1 MTYEEINQ
9 KYDLGEITPRMNA
22 LLSILIDNNC
32 YEDEIIELVE
42 NNLYEDSVNIVLNGE
57 EFLIVTDEESKNLGN
72 CFIDCEID
80 ETKYIF
86 NKSSISYL
94 EEYIDWDKYAN
105 DRLYDYLDN
114 FEEYEGCEFLGECD
128 NFIIYKKH

>member
-22 LLSILIDNNC
+22 LLSILIDSNS

-42 NNLYEDSVNIVLNGE
+42 NNLYEDSINIALNGE
-57 EFLIVTDEESKNLGN
+57 EFLIVTDEESKDLGN

-80 ETKYIF
+80 EVKYTLSGSNID
-86 NKSSISYL
+86 YL
-94 EEYIDWDKYAN
+94 GAYVDWDKYTN
-105 DRLYDYLDN
+105 DQLDNYLDN
-114 FEEYEGCEFLGECD
+114 FEEYEGCAFLGECD
-128 NFIIYKKH
+128 NFIIYKKY